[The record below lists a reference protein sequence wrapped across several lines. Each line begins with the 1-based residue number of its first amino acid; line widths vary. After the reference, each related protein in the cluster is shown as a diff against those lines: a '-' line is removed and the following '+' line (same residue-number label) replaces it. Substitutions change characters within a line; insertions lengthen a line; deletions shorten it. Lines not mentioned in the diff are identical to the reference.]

1 MLSIKFLKRLIA
13 FSMFM
18 MLIQILIGL
27 KVREFIDIKID
38 LYGFENKNLWL
49 SNPELNFFIHRSF
62 SIFILISNFLLF
74 YLAKKLNTNT
84 KWITIILVLIFSE
97 IIAGASMY
105 YFSFPL
111 LSQPLHLLIAILIFG
126 AQFFIFYKTR
136 SANLYFRRVW

>member
-13 FSMFM
+13 FSMFV

-38 LYGFENKNLWL
+38 LYGYENKNLWL

-111 LSQPLHLLIAILIFG
+111 LSQPIHLLIAILIFG
-126 AQFFIFYKTR
+126 AQFFWFLSIED
-136 SANLYFRRVW
+136 

>member
-13 FSMFM
+13 FSMFV

-126 AQFFIFYKTR
+126 AQFFWFLSIED
-136 SANLYFRRVW
+136 

>member
-1 MLSIKFLKRLIA
+1 MLNIKFLKRLIA
-13 FSMFM
+13 FSMFV

-62 SIFILISNFLLF
+62 SIFILISNFLLV

-111 LSQPLHLLIAILIFG
+111 LSQPIHLLIAILIFG
-126 AQFFIFYKTR
+126 AQFFWFLTIED
-136 SANLYFRRVW
+136 

>member
-1 MLSIKFLKRLIA
+1 MLSIKFLKRLIV
-13 FSMFM
+13 FSMFL
-18 MLIQILIGL
+18 MLVQILIGL

-62 SIFILISNFLLF
+62 SIFILISNLLLF
-74 YLAKKLNTNT
+74 YFAKKLNTNT
-84 KWITIILVLIFSE
+84 KWIKIILVLISFE

-126 AQFFIFYKTR
+126 AQFFWFLSIED
-136 SANLYFRRVW
+136 

>member
-13 FSMFM
+13 FSMFV

-62 SIFILISNFLLF
+62 SIFILISNLLLF
-74 YLAKKLNTNT
+74 YLAKKLNRNT

-126 AQFFIFYKTR
+126 AQFFWFLTIED
-136 SANLYFRRVW
+136 

>member
-1 MLSIKFLKRLIA
+1 MLSVKFLKRLIA
-13 FSMFM
+13 LSMFL

-27 KVREFIDIKID
+27 KVREFIDVKID

-62 SIFILISNFLLF
+62 SIFILISNLLLF
-74 YLAKKLNTNT
+74 YLAKKLNRNT

-126 AQFFIFYKTR
+126 AQFFWFLTIED
-136 SANLYFRRVW
+136 

>member
-13 FSMFM
+13 FSMFL

-62 SIFILISNFLLF
+62 SIFILISNLLLF
-74 YLAKKLNTNT
+74 YLAKKLSRNT

-126 AQFFIFYKTR
+126 AQFFWFLTIED
-136 SANLYFRRVW
+136 

>member
-1 MLSIKFLKRLIA
+1 MLSVKFLKRLIA
-13 FSMFM
+13 LSMFL

-38 LYGFENKNLWL
+38 LYGFDNKNLWL
-49 SNPELNFFIHRSF
+49 SSPELNFFIHRSF
-62 SIFILISNFLLF
+62 SIFILISNLLLF
-74 YLAKKLNTNT
+74 YIAKKLKINT

-111 LSQPLHLLIAILIFG
+111 LSQPLHILIAILIFG
-126 AQFFIFYKTR
+126 AQFFWYL
-136 SANLYFRRVW
+136 SVED

>member
-13 FSMFM
+13 FSMFV

-74 YLAKKLNTNT
+74 YLAKKLKTNT

-126 AQFFIFYKTR
+126 AQFFWFLTIED
-136 SANLYFRRVW
+136 

>member
-13 FSMFM
+13 FSMFV

-74 YLAKKLNTNT
+74 YLAKKLKTNT

-126 AQFFIFYKTR
+126 SQFFWFLSIED
-136 SANLYFRRVW
+136 

>member
-13 FSMFM
+13 FSMFL

-27 KVREFIDIKID
+27 KVREFIDVKID

-62 SIFILISNFLLF
+62 SIFILISNLLLF
-74 YLAKKLNTNT
+74 YLAKKLNRNT

-126 AQFFIFYKTR
+126 SQFFWFLSIED
-136 SANLYFRRVW
+136 

>member
-1 MLSIKFLKRLIA
+1 MLSIRFLKRLIA
-13 FSMFM
+13 FSMFV

-126 AQFFIFYKTR
+126 AQFFWFLSIED
-136 SANLYFRRVW
+136 

>member
-13 FSMFM
+13 FSMFV

-38 LYGFENKNLWL
+38 LYGYENKNLWL

-74 YLAKKLNTNT
+74 YLAKKLKTNT

-126 AQFFIFYKTR
+126 AQFFWFLSIED
-136 SANLYFRRVW
+136 

>member
-13 FSMFM
+13 FSMFL

-62 SIFILISNFLLF
+62 SIFILISNLLLF
-74 YLAKKLNTNT
+74 YLAKKLNRNT

-126 AQFFIFYKTR
+126 AQFFWFLTIED
-136 SANLYFRRVW
+136 

>member
-13 FSMFM
+13 FSMFL

-62 SIFILISNFLLF
+62 SIFILISNFLL
-74 YLAKKLNTNT
+74 LQVHRC
-84 KWITIILVLIFSE
+84 ITFHSLCF
-97 IIAGASMY
+97 
-105 YFSFPL
+105 
-111 LSQPLHLLIAILIFG
+111 LSL
-126 AQFFIFYKTR
+126 FIF
-136 SANLYFRRVW
+136 

>member
-13 FSMFM
+13 FSMFV

-27 KVREFIDIKID
+27 KVREFIDIKIG

-62 SIFILISNFLLF
+62 SIFILISNLLLF
-74 YLAKKLNTNT
+74 YIAKKLKINT

-111 LSQPLHLLIAILIFG
+111 LSQPLHVLIAILIFG
-126 AQFFIFYKTR
+126 AQFFWYL
-136 SANLYFRRVW
+136 SVED

>member
-13 FSMFM
+13 LSMFL

-38 LYGFENKNLWL
+38 LYGFDNKNLWL

-62 SIFILISNFLLF
+62 SIFILISNLLLF
-74 YLAKKLNTNT
+74 YIAKKLKINT

-111 LSQPLHLLIAILIFG
+111 LSQPLHVLIAILIFG
-126 AQFFIFYKTR
+126 AQFFWYL
-136 SANLYFRRVW
+136 SVED

>member
-13 FSMFM
+13 FSMFV

-74 YLAKKLNTNT
+74 YLAKKLNRNT

-126 AQFFIFYKTR
+126 AQFFWFLTIED
-136 SANLYFRRVW
+136 

>member
-13 FSMFM
+13 FSMFV

-84 KWITIILVLIFSE
+84 KWITIILALIFSE

-126 AQFFIFYKTR
+126 AQFFWFLTIED
-136 SANLYFRRVW
+136 

>member
-13 FSMFM
+13 FSMFV

-38 LYGFENKNLWL
+38 LYGYENKNLWL

-111 LSQPLHLLIAILIFG
+111 LSQPLHILIAILIFG
-126 AQFFIFYKTR
+126 AQFFWYL
-136 SANLYFRRVW
+136 SVED

>member
-1 MLSIKFLKRLIA
+1 MLNINFLKRLIA
-13 FSMFM
+13 LSMFI

-27 KVREFIDIKID
+27 KVREFIDINID
-38 LYGFENKNLWL
+38 FYGFDNKSLWL

-62 SIFILISNFLLF
+62 SIFILISNALLF
-74 YLAKKLNTNT
+74 FIAKKLQITT
-84 KWITIILVLIFSE
+84 KWITIILVLIFIE

-126 AQFFIFYKTR
+126 SQFFWFL
-136 SANLYFRRVW
+136 SVED

>member
-1 MLSIKFLKRLIA
+1 MLSVKFLKKLIA
-13 FSMFM
+13 LSMFL

-38 LYGFENKNLWL
+38 LYGFDNKNLWL

-62 SIFILISNFLLF
+62 SIFILISNLLLF
-74 YLAKKLNTNT
+74 YIAKKLKINT

-111 LSQPLHLLIAILIFG
+111 LSQPLHVLIAILIFG
-126 AQFFIFYKTR
+126 AQFFWYL
-136 SANLYFRRVW
+136 SVED

>member
-1 MLSIKFLKRLIA
+1 MLNINFLKRLIA
-13 FSMFM
+13 LSMFI

-27 KVREFIDIKID
+27 KVREFIDINID
-38 LYGFENKNLWL
+38 FYGFENKSLWL

-62 SIFILISNFLLF
+62 SIFILISNALLF
-74 YLAKKLNTNT
+74 FIAKKLQITT
-84 KWITIILVLIFSE
+84 KWITIILVLIFIE

-126 AQFFIFYKTR
+126 CQFFWFL
-136 SANLYFRRVW
+136 SVED

>member
-13 FSMFM
+13 FSMFL

-126 AQFFIFYKTR
+126 AQFFWFLTIED
-136 SANLYFRRVW
+136 

>member
-13 FSMFM
+13 FSMFV

-38 LYGFENKNLWL
+38 LYGYENKNLWL

-126 AQFFIFYKTR
+126 AQFFWFLIIED
-136 SANLYFRRVW
+136 